1 MKDYRFKLSYSSNG
15 VTVERYANAIFGD
28 GLALEVAPDAG
39 EMYYRNKLTGN
50 ITFVN
55 EDYDF
60 IMNAPI
66 DAKIIAVLE
75 NWEYLSW
82 RTYIE
87 CYFYRTDCEVN
98 EDDRIISVEM
108 STSDQYD
115 EFLGVLDKEVD
126 LIKLAPKITPI
137 MLDKRPCLQLYARGA
152 DSVTCVLSN
161 MSWEQDCE
169 AVDNAG
175 DLTSVHHFA
184 LWGSYVSAGLIG
196 SNLPSAAPKFY
207 AKKLT
212 DSETITSFTI
222 TSGQYALTVST
233 YTAPGGGTMVLVV
246 ITLNGTRQWET
257 YLSESAWG
265 FPITLNMTGRN
276 GNPDCKLELDLLEVY
291 GRIISDADAILGVDT
306 AALDA
311 NDLVGNNRNYK
322 RVSPAPP
329 RADLALGM
337 SGLFSSTPTEWG
349 YYQEDE
355 YYTPPYVIGAGE
367 FVPVLRNQWGRVS
380 YWIEQSTALDY
391 VEQTGRKAVTLKDAY
406 RLSDVID
413 AILTELMPGMTLQSE
428 FIDRDPLNEGEEGR
442 LYITQKSNILN
453 INYTEPA
460 QKAPI
465 TLKQI
470 LDMLRVVY
478 RCYWRLSGTST
489 LRIEHVEWFRRGGS
503 YSTSPSVAVDLTA
516 NATVRNGKQWSYL
529 TSKYK
534 FDKPQMPIRY
544 EFGWMDDQSEPFDG
558 WPLEMLSG
566 YVDKTLVE
574 KITAGNFSADVDYL
588 MLNPSGVSKDG
599 FVLLKAGTESITV
612 GVAASGTNSYAVL
625 TNYEANA
632 SQTIWANFDYA
643 VTGTPQEGRAA
654 IEILAFSKAGKLI
667 DTITTRERGQ
677 LTDSYQQWTIPA
689 NTAMIVVHF
698 TEIGGSFTLNY
709 IEPPTDKVLYYNWR
723 YNQITDHWLQN
734 GVLAFVYL
742 NRFYAYDMP
751 CRKYRIGTGTYAEDK
766 TAIGV
771 AKNKVQDVIYP
782 TSGYVEPEKVVKTN
796 LGNGKVQK
804 LTLNLSSKMAE
815 TTLCYDTE

>member
-39 EMYYRNKLTGN
+39 EMYHRNKLTGN

-75 NWEYLSW
+75 NWEHQSW

-161 MSWEQDCE
+161 ISWEQDCE
-169 AVDNAG
+169 AVDNAD

-196 SNLPSAAPKFY
+196 SNLPSGVPLYY
-207 AKKLT
+207 AKQLT
-212 DSETITSFTI
+212 DTETESSFRI
-222 TSGQYALTVST
+222 TSGSYRLEVYEVAST
-233 YTAPGGGTMVLVV
+233 AIIVY
-246 ITLNGTRQWET
+246 ITQGNTILWRWTGPI
-257 YLSESAWG
+257 ADWG
-265 FPITLNMTGRN
+265 IPATIEMTGYN

-349 YYQEDE
+349 YYQEGE
-355 YYTPPYVIGAGE
+355 YYTPPYVIGGGE

-391 VEQTGRKAVTLKDAY
+391 VDQTGRKTVTLKDAY
-406 RLSDVID
+406 RLVDVIN
-413 AILTELMPGMTLQSE
+413 AILAELMPGMTVQSN

-442 LYITQKSNILN
+442 LYITPKSNVLN

-478 RCYWRLSGTST
+478 RCYWQLSGTST

-503 YSTSPSVAVDLTA
+503 YDASPSVAVDLTA

-534 FDKPQMPIRY
+534 FDKQQMPIRY

-566 YVDKTLVE
+566 YVDKTRIE
-574 KITAGNFSADVDYL
+574 KLTAGNFSADVDYL

-625 TNYEANA
+625 TNYETNA
-632 SQTIWANFDYA
+632 PETIWAYFDYA

-677 LTDSYQQWTIPA
+677 LTDAYQQWTIPA

-709 IEPPTDKVLYYNWR
+709 IEPPTEKVLYYNWK
-723 YNQITDHWLQN
+723 YNEITDHWLQN

>member
-1 MKDYRFKLSYSSNG
+1 MKDYRFKLSYDNG
-15 VTVERYANAIFGD
+15 VTTVERYANAIFGD
-28 GLALEVAPDAG
+28 DLALEVAPDAG

-75 NWEYLSW
+75 NWEYPRW
-82 RTYIE
+82 WTYLE

-169 AVDNAG
+169 AVDNAD

-184 LWGSYVSAGLIG
+184 LWGSYVSAGMIG
-196 SNLPSAAPKFY
+196 SNLPSDAPKFY
-207 AKKLT
+207 AKQLT
-212 DSETITSFTI
+212 SSETSTDFII
-222 TSGQYALTVST
+222 VSGQWR
-233 YTAPGGGTMVLVV
+233 LVV
-246 ITLNGTRQWET
+246 ASYYVQPTQMVYAIIYKNGVSQWEVRMP
-257 YLSESAWG
+257 AANWG
-265 FPITLNMTGRN
+265 FPATLTMTGQN
-276 GNPDCKLELDLLEVY
+276 GNSDCKLELNLAEVY
-291 GRIISDADAILGVDT
+291 GRIISDADAILGADT
-306 AALDA
+306 DALDA

-322 RVSPAPP
+322 RVSPVPP
-329 RADLALGM
+329 RADLALGI

-349 YYQEDE
+349 YYQEGE
-355 YYTPPYVIGAGE
+355 YYIPPYVIGGGE

-391 VEQTGRKAVTLKDAY
+391 VDQTGRKTVTLKDAY
-406 RLSDVID
+406 RLVDVIN
-413 AILTELMPGMTLQSE
+413 AILAELMPGMTVQSN
-428 FIDRDPLNEGEEGR
+428 FIDRDALNLGEEGR
-442 LYITQKSNILN
+442 LYITPKSNVLN

-478 RCYWRLSGTST
+478 RCYWQLSGTST

-503 YSTSPSVAVDLTA
+503 YDASPSVAVDLTA

-566 YVDKTLVE
+566 YVDKTRVE
-574 KITAGNFSADVDYL
+574 KLTAGNFSADVDYL

-599 FVLLKAGTESITV
+599 FVLLKASTENITV
-612 GVAASGTNSYAVL
+612 GVAAGGTNSYSVL
-625 TNYEANA
+625 MSYDTTAPE
-632 SQTIWANFDYA
+632 TVLANFGYTVNEPSTDKDI
-643 VTGTPQEGRAA
+643 A

-667 DTITTRERGQ
+667 DTITTKTKVGQ
-677 LTDSYQQWTIPA
+677 GTDINQDWTLPA
-689 NTAMIVVHF
+689 NTAMIVAHF
-698 TEIGGSFTLNY
+698 TAIGGTFTLNT
-709 IEPPTDKVLYYNWR
+709 IEPPTNKVLYYNWK

>member
-1 MKDYRFKLSYSSNG
+1 MKDYRFKLSYSNNG
-15 VTVERYANAIFGD
+15 VTVERYVNAIFGD
-28 GLALEVAPDAG
+28 DLALEVAPDAG
-39 EMYYRNKLTGN
+39 EMYYRERLTGN

-75 NWEYLSW
+75 NWEYQNW
-82 RTYIE
+82 WTYLE

-98 EDDRIISVEM
+98 EDDRIISVQM

-137 MLDKRPCLQLYARGA
+137 MLDKRPCLQLYTRGA
-152 DSVTCVLSN
+152 NSVTCVLSN

-196 SNLPSAAPKFY
+196 SNLPSGVPLYY
-207 AKKLT
+207 AKQLT
-212 DSETITSFTI
+212 DTESERAFSI
-222 TSGQYALTVST
+222 TSGSYRLEVYEVAST
-233 YTAPGGGTMVLVV
+233 AIIVNITQGNTILWRWTGPTAD
-246 ITLNGTRQWET
+246 
-257 YLSESAWG
+257 WG
-265 FPITLNMTGRN
+265 IPATIEMTGYN

-291 GRIISDADAILGVDT
+291 GRIISDTDAILGVNT
-306 AALDA
+306 AELDA

-322 RVSPAPP
+322 RVSPVEPG
-329 RADLALGM
+329 ADLALGI

-391 VEQTGRKAVTLKDAY
+391 VEQTGRKTVTLKDAY
-406 RLSDVID
+406 RLVDVIN
-413 AILTELMPGMTLQSE
+413 AILTELMPGMAVQSG

-442 LYITQKSNILN
+442 IYITPKSNVLN

-470 LDMLRVVY
+470 LDMLRTVY
-478 RCYWRLSGTST
+478 RCYWQLSGTTT

-503 YSTSPSVAVDLTA
+503 YDASPSVAVDLTA

-529 TSKYK
+529 TGKYK

-566 YVDKTLVE
+566 YVDKTRVE
-574 KITAGNFSADVDYL
+574 KLTAGNFSADVDYL

-612 GVAASGTNSYAVL
+612 GVASGGTSSYSVL
-625 TNYEANA
+625 MSYETTAPE
-632 SQTIWANFDYA
+632 IVWANFDYT
-643 VTGTPQEGRAA
+643 VNEPSTDSDIA

-667 DTITTRERGQ
+667 DTITTKTKVGQ
-677 LTDSYQQWTIPA
+677 GTDINQEWTLPA
-689 NTAMIVVHF
+689 NTAMIVAHF
-698 TEIGGSFTLNY
+698 TAIGGTFTLNT
-709 IEPPTDKVLYYNWR
+709 IEPPTDKVLYYNWN
-723 YNQITDHWLQN
+723 YNGITDHWLQN

-782 TSGYVEPEKVVKTN
+782 TDGYIEPEKVVKTN

-804 LTLNLSSKMAE
+804 LMLNLSSKMAE